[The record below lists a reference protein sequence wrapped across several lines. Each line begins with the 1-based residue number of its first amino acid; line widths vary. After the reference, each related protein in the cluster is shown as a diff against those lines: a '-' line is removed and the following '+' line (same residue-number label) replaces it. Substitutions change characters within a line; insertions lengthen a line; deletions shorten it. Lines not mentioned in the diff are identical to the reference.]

1 VRVPDD
7 DGWRDGDG
15 RAAGTVWSFPPL
27 IAICVAVPATIVN
40 DALVTVSPEVVARSV

>member
-1 VRVPDD
+1 MTDGGTGTAVP
-7 DGWRDGDG
+7 
-15 RAAGTVWSFPPL
+15 AGTVWSFPPL